1 MQNLRRITFVI
12 CCVLLVIQQG
22 ATAELVSISTWN
34 LEWFPG
40 HKPTSTQS
48 ERATHMTAA
57 KDALSDSQTDILC
70 LQEVRDWESVAEL
83 VSVLPGFEPHV
94 VSRFQ
99 EFGGISIQQTAV
111 ASKWSAEASWAE
123 AFRAHR
129 ATSKPPR
136 GFSLAVF
143 RRADVV
149 LLVYSVHF
157 KSNLGGIEKAI
168 AKREEAALQLLSH
181 VFAMEKLYS
190 ARARVVTVIGGDF
203 NTDAT
208 DPRFAGERTVG
219 LLRQFG
225 FRWAWD
231 GVPLDERVTVPSEGR
246 YPDASF
252 DGFFVRGAEIVSS
265 EVIPADGVSD
275 HLQVKLVINTP

>member
-1 MQNLRRITFVI
+1 MQNLWRITFVI

-22 ATAELVSISTWN
+22 ATAEDVSISTWN
-34 LEWFPG
+34 LEWVPG
-40 HKPTSTQS
+40 HKQTSTQS
-48 ERATHMTAA
+48 ERATHMIAA

-168 AKREEAALQLLSH
+168 AKREEAALQLLLH

-208 DPRFAGERTVG
+208 DPRFAEERTFG
-219 LLRQFG
+219 LLRQSDSAG
-225 FRWAWD
+225 RGTAFRS
-231 GVPLDERVTVPSEGR
+231 TN
-246 YPDASF
+246 ASPF
-252 DGFFVRGAEIVSS
+252 
-265 EVIPADGVSD
+265 
-275 HLQVKLVINTP
+275 QVKAILTRASTASLFAELRSFRRKSFRRTASAITCKSSS

>member
-1 MQNLRRITFVI
+1 MERRIG
-12 CCVLLVIQQG
+12 CRCL
-22 ATAELVSISTWN
+22 ERYNSILRLSIR
-34 LEWFPG
+34 G
-40 HKPTSTQS
+40 HRAFQPRS
-48 ERATHMTAA
+48 ER
-57 KDALSDSQTDILC
+57 
-70 LQEVRDWESVAEL
+70 
-83 VSVLPGFEPHV
+83 GNN
-94 VSRFQ
+94 
-99 EFGGISIQQTAV
+99 
-111 ASKWSAEASWAE
+111 
-123 AFRAHR
+123 
-129 ATSKPPR
+129 
-136 GFSLAVF
+136 SLAVF

-168 AKREEAALQLLSH
+168 AKREEAALQLLAH

-208 DPRFAGERTVG
+208 DPRFAGKRTFG

-275 HLQVKLVINTP
+275 HLQVKLVTNTP

>member
-1 MQNLRRITFVI
+1 MQNLRRIIIV
-12 CCVLLVIQQG
+12 CCVLLFQQG
-22 ATAELVSISTWN
+22 ARAEHVSISTWN

-40 HKPTSTQS
+40 HKQTSTQAN
-48 ERATHMTAA
+48 EPRTWRA
-57 KDALSDSQTDILC
+57 KDALSNSQVDILC

-83 VSVLPGFEPHV
+83 VSALSEFEPHV

-129 ATSKPPR
+129 ATRSPLG
-136 GFSLAVF
+136 GFRSLYSGVAS
-143 RRADVV
+143 VV

-190 ARARVVTVIGGDF
+190 ARAKSSPSSAGDF

-219 LLRQFG
+219 LC
-225 FRWAWD
+225 
-231 GVPLDERVTVPSEGR
+231 
-246 YPDASF
+246 
-252 DGFFVRGAEIVSS
+252 VSS
-265 EVIPADGVSD
+265 DSAGRGTASAR
-275 HLQVKLVINTP
+275 